1 MQVGKRLVPAFMLI
15 YLGVGRM
22 HIYNLKNAMLIFG
35 LVAFAPS
42 VEAAPNCPPQY
53 QEICKQLVKVLED
66 NNDGQHGY
74 KWDGTYLRSAGD
86 LIYYGSINH
95 SPTNSG
101 KFGLA
106 SNTREL
112 AFNADYFPHL
122 LSQITAGAT
131 GGQTVYL
138 HLPTWTGGFHHTN
151 ESFSNAL
158 VPKPL
163 GQAQSQKVV
172 VPQPGTAAV
181 MPKPLGQAQS
191 QKVVVPQPGTAAV
204 MPKPLGQAQSQKVV
218 VPKGI
223 PPTNRPKAISLIFG
237 QKNKQGT
244 KIDKT
249 TVNGHFITTV
259 AGSLVKQE
267 ERAYL
272 LDHNNDLWSCKVSGL
287 GARTMPN
294 EKGEQEFVGHV
305 ETLKFR
311 SDRLGHI
318 PGNHP
323 MHRGCLISV
332 QQ

>member
-1 MQVGKRLVPAFMLI
+1 MGKRLVPAFMLI

-138 HLPTWTGGFHHTN
+138 HLPTWNGGFHHTN

-158 VPKPL
+158 V
-163 GQAQSQKVV
+163 
-172 VPQPGTAAV
+172 
-181 MPKPLGQAQS
+181 PKPLGQAQS

>member
-138 HLPTWTGGFHHTN
+138 HLPTWNGGFHHTN

-158 VPKPL
+158 V
-163 GQAQSQKVV
+163 
-172 VPQPGTAAV
+172 
-181 MPKPLGQAQS
+181 PKPLGQAQS

>member
-1 MQVGKRLVPAFMLI
+1 
-15 YLGVGRM
+15 
-22 HIYNLKNAMLIFG
+22 
-35 LVAFAPS
+35 
-42 VEAAPNCPPQY
+42 
-53 QEICKQLVKVLED
+53 LEN

-74 KWDGTYLRSAGD
+74 KWDGTYLRSAGA
-86 LIYYGSINH
+86 LIHYGSINH

-138 HLPTWTGGFHHTN
+138 HLPTWNGGFHHTN

-158 VPKPL
+158 VPKPLGQAQSQKVVVPQPGTAAVMPKPL